1 MNVFQTH
8 CLTMTVTQMLPV
20 MTLKD
25 RLLAVVT
32 QVSAAMAPAVLTL
45 TNVQQTLIIATI
57 MQPVQTVSVPFLA
70 RAMLA
75 IRVTAHIA

>member
-1 MNVFQTH
+1 MSVY
-8 CLTMTVTQMLPV
+8 TMSITTTIVTQMLPV

-57 MQPVQTVSVPFLA
+57 MQPVQTV
-70 RAMLA
+70 
-75 IRVTAHIA
+75 

>member
-45 TNVQQTLIIATI
+45 TNVQRTQITATI
-57 MQPVQTVSVPFLA
+57 MQPVQTA
-70 RAMLA
+70 
-75 IRVTAHIA
+75 